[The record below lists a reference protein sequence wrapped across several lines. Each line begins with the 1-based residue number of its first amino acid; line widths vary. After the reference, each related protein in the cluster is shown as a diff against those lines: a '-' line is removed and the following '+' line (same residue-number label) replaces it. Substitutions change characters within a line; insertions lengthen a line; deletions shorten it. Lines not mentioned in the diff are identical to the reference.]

1 MASEIRMY
9 SYYYWKLIRGCSTCY
24 EFLRVYDKTENN
36 YEYGNIRFKLEVI
49 SVNMVVAV
57 HNHLN
62 SLPISELF
70 LKDSLPRRLLL

>member
-1 MASEIRMY
+1 MTRPKIITNTEI
-9 SYYYWKLIRGCSTCY
+9 
-24 EFLRVYDKTENN
+24 FA
-36 YEYGNIRFKLEVI
+36 LEVI